1 MLISLF
7 RCLLVVACSPQRVA
21 ESLEAQLEE
30 GLTSES
36 EWTDS
41 DKVLRSRI
49 NKVAGFTILVLLS
62 VTGWQL
68 MLLNRFFR

>member
-1 MLISLF
+1 M
-7 RCLLVVACSPQRVA
+7 A
-21 ESLEAQLEE
+21 ESLEAQLAE
-30 GLTSES
+30 GLKSES

-49 NKVAGFTILVLLS
+49 NRVAGFTILVLLS